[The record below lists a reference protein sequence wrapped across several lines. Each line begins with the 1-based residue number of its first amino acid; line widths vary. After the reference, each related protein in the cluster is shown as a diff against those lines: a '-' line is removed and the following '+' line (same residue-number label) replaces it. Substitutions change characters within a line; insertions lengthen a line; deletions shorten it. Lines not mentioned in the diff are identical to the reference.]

1 MHGLIHFFTAK
12 SDYVTTVTPVNG
24 TEHEYS
30 DNGGGGGIRTHG
42 GR

>member
-1 MHGLIHFFTAK
+1 MHTFIHFSDTK
-12 SDYVTTVTPVNG
+12 SDYVTTVTPV
-24 TEHEYS
+24 TETKLEYS

>member
-1 MHGLIHFFTAK
+1 MHRIIHFFKAK
-12 SDYVTTVTPVNG
+12 SDYVTTVTPITG
-24 TEHEYS
+24 TELEQS